1 MSELSSQ
8 AYPIQQQPGTAH
20 AEPWRFHFPPWAR
33 HRILCPEK
41 GHAVNIGET
50 GMIQIIDLANVWSS
64 MSVLTEDLAIEHGR
78 SFQRL
83 GRPPEPN

>member
-1 MSELSSQ
+1 MALPLPTVGPTPDSLSR
-8 AYPIQQQPGTAH
+8 
-20 AEPWRFHFPPWAR
+20 E
-33 HRILCPEK
+33 

-78 SFQRL
+78 SFQC
-83 GRPPEPN
+83 GRTGHNGAELRGCSLSTDHFT